1 MEIFLF
7 VIALVGWWFGSNVL
21 KAYRAI
27 KEQEKRD
34 KKIADTKFLLDY
46 EKFLRE
52 CGKSEKYISKELKEE
67 AGKRGIRL

>member
-1 MEIFLF
+1 MEIFLI
-7 VIALVGWWFGSNVL
+7 VLALIGWWIVPKIL
-21 KAYRAI
+21 KSYRAI
-27 KEQEKRD
+27 KEQEKRNQ
-34 KKIADTKFLLDY
+34 KIADTKFLLDY

>member
-7 VIALVGWWFGSNVL
+7 VIALVGWWIGSNIL
-21 KAYRAI
+21 KSYRAI
-27 KEQEKRD
+27 KEQEKRNQ
-34 KKIADTKFLLDY
+34 KIADTKFLLDY

-52 CGKSEKYISKELKEE
+52 CGKSEDYINKELKEE